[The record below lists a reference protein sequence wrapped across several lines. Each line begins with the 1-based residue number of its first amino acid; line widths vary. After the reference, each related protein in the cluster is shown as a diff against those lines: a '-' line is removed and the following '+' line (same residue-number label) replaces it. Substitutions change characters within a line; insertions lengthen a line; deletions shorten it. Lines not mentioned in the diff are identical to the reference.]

1 VDEEVGR
8 WSCVKCERLI
18 VAAGPRSKAFK
29 GTGAFI
35 GACPWDCGAWI
46 SRAFRM
52 VKPGS
57 VRAFRAEEWDG
68 RAQTGLN
75 A

>member
-8 WSCVKCERLI
+8 WACDKCARTI
-18 VAAGPRSKAFK
+18 VACGRRTRAFK

-35 GACPWDCGAWI
+35 GPCPWGCGAWI
-46 SRAFRM
+46 TRAFRLI
-52 VKPGS
+52 KPGEVKA
-57 VRAFRAEEWDG
+57 VRADEWDARG
-68 RAQTGLN
+68 AT

>member
-8 WSCVKCERLI
+8 WTCDKCGRLI
-18 VAAGPRSKAFK
+18 VACGLRTRAFK

-35 GACPWDCGAWI
+35 GPCPWSCGAWI
-46 SRAFRM
+46 TRAFRSI
-52 VKPGS
+52 KPGQVKA
-57 VRAFRAEEWDG
+57 VRADDWDA
-68 RAQTGLN
+68 RLAT

>member
-8 WSCVKCERLI
+8 WTCDKCGRSI
-18 VAAGPRSKAFK
+18 VACGRRTRAFK

-35 GACPWDCGAWI
+35 GPCPWSCGAWI
-46 SRAFRM
+46 TRAFRLI
-52 VKPGS
+52 KPGEVKA
-57 VRAFRAEEWDG
+57 VRADEWDARG
-68 RAQTGLN
+68 AT